1 MIKQL
6 TIKKNIAIEAVKY
19 CPASEDL
26 ELVGTKPLKNYSDQ
40 LKYAIDAGSITDAT
54 NFKDTFGYNNN
65 FFYVL
70 EVVNNQVVDGYE
82 RGVGYIY
89 EKHGR
94 TLLKRIAPLYSGKNS
109 ADCSVCR
116 DICGK
121 SFCSD
126 ENVLLY
132 SSAPTTYLEAL
143 VVEHSVIT
151 SSDPCLPHLVH
162 LPQDSILA
170 RFDKDIEGVT
180 FSDSRFIDKLVDV
193 FSKFTKQIKLATS
206 KLSVKRAEADIVDLV
221 PVNSATVKA
230 KVGSISYDKLS
241 DTVRVY
247 TKKGWKT
254 LGFEEI

>member
-89 EKHGR
+89 EKDGR

-121 SFCSD
+121 SFAQMKMCFFT
-126 ENVLLY
+126 L
-132 SSAPTTYLEAL
+132 APQQR
-143 VVEHSVIT
+143 I
-151 SSDPCLPHLVH
+151 
-162 LPQDSILA
+162 
-170 RFDKDIEGVT
+170 
-180 FSDSRFIDKLVDV
+180 
-193 FSKFTKQIKLATS
+193 
-206 KLSVKRAEADIVDLV
+206 
-221 PVNSATVKA
+221 
-230 KVGSISYDKLS
+230 
-241 DTVRVY
+241 
-247 TKKGWKT
+247 
-254 LGFEEI
+254 